1 MWRLYIRYLQDRGI
15 IDLPHNERG
24 AWDLL
29 RVFHR
34 TTRQAGQLFE
44 VGVAEVKFANLSGFG
59 LGVNHYLRLFTG
71 V

>member
-44 VGVAEVKFANLSGFG
+44 VGVAGVTFA
-59 LGVNHYLRLFTG
+59 
-71 V
+71 